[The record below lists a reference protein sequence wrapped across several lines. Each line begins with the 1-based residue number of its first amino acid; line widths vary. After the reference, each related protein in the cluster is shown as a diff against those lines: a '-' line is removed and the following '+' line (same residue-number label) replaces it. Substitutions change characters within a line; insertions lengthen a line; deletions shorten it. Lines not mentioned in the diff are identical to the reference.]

1 MLEEAFLRVAGGLSK
16 RKITWGLAGGFAF
29 SLYCRPRATVDID
42 IVLIGSLETIEDA
55 LREAFP
61 SVYRNLETMRYPLV
75 DVHRFLLVESEDETV
90 LDVLSPSDE
99 AFARVV
105 VEGLRQIDFA
115 GTRIPVVAPEVL
127 YALKKSSSRDRDKA
141 DVTELEACLG
151 DSLDRAAVNR
161 WLEEG

>member
-1 MLEEAFLRVAGGLSK
+1 MIEETFLRVARTLSK
-16 RKITWGLAGGFAF
+16 RKIAWGLAGGFAF

-42 IVLIGSLETIEDA
+42 VVLIGSLETLEDA

-75 DVHRFLLVESEDETV
+75 DVHRFLLIESEEETV
-90 LDVLSPSDE
+90 LDVLSPSE
-99 AFARVV
+99 ESFAQFVL
-105 VEGLRQIDFA
+105 EGLRQIDFA
-115 GTRIPVVAPEVL
+115 DTRIPVVAPEVL
-127 YALKKSSSRDRDKA
+127 YALKQSSSRDRDKA
-141 DVTELEACLG
+141 DVTDLEACLG

>member
-1 MLEEAFLRVAGGLSK
+1 MLEETFLRVARALSK

-42 IVLIGSLETIEDA
+42 IVLIGELDTIEEA
-55 LREAFP
+55 LRGAFS

-75 DVHRFLLVESEDETV
+75 NVHRFLLVESEDETI

-99 AFARVV
+99 TFARF
-105 VEGLRQIDFA
+105 VEEGMRQIDFA
-115 GTRIPVVAPEVL
+115 DTRIPVVAPEVL

-161 WLEEG
+161 WLAGG